1 LQKLTRYTS
10 IEELKASKNLLQPQ
24 QSDSERESAL
34 SEFIA
39 VLKNHSST
47 QDPSKSGKPLNQPG
61 SGK

>member
-1 LQKLTRYTS
+1 MKKLTRYTS
-10 IEELKASKNLLQPQ
+10 IEELKASKDLLQPQ
-24 QSDSERESAL
+24 QSESKRESDL

-47 QDPSKSGKPLNQPG
+47 LKPPKPSKSLNQSG